1 MTSLSHFSFSSE
13 LSPVMEL
20 NCSAPPVNL
29 SVSEKDQE
37 VSGWT
42 KTNSS
47 DPRPC
52 RGHSLWCCSSQSVQ
66 KNRHVL
72 EPQHI
77 FELNTLTIDQHLR
90 VLSDQGDQPPG
101 HHLADRLR
109 AVLHPVVHLLL
120 QDQHLRR
127 KCDVSGRVR
136 HSISKRCPR
145 YDKYI
150 LFMHGEPQPSLSHKN
165 TEKCPK

>member
-37 VSGWT
+37 VSGWKPKPT
-42 KTNSS
+42 PPILVPAVAIHYGAVAVKVY
-47 DPRPC
+47 R
-52 RGHSLWCCSSQSVQ
+52 

-101 HHLADRLR
+101 HHLAYRLR

-150 LFMHGEPQPSLSHKN
+150 LFMHGEPQP
-165 TEKCPK
+165 